1 MPTSVITLVAGAISS
16 PPAPGARPPALRR
29 GRSVHDLLAPL
40 VNLVVQSEVLR
51 ADSLGFWRSGEDL
64 LFLPRFFFQRRK
76 VHKPRIKVGIF
87 AGIHGDE
94 PGSVLGLMQLARAL
108 ECYPEMGRNY
118 QLWLYPLCNP
128 GGYIEGTREL
138 RSGKDLN
145 RQFWKNSSELEV
157 QLLEKEISK
166 QRFNGIIS
174 LHCDDTSYGVYG
186 FGGGAL
192 NERLLKRGLAAAES
206 ALPRNTAAQIDGF
219 TASHGIIESR
229 YDGILSAPAN
239 QKPPPFEI
247 VLETPHQAPMRR
259 QGHAF
264 LFGLHAILAEYR
276 QLECTTN
283 T

>member
-1 MPTSVITLVAGAISS
+1 MPIASS
-16 PPAPGARPPALRR
+16 SIRAPAPSVAREEPHPARPPRTS
-29 GRSVHDLLAPL
+29 RSIHDLLAPL
-40 VNLVVQSEVLR
+40 VQLVAQSEVLR
-51 ADSLGFWRSGEDL
+51 ADSLGCWRSGDDL

-94 PGSVLGLMQLARAL
+94 PGSVVGLIRLARAL
-108 ECYPEMGRNY
+108 ESYPEMGRNY

-128 GGYIEGTREL
+128 SGYIDGTRES

-145 RQFWKNSSELEV
+145 REFWKNSPEPEV
-157 QLLEKEISK
+157 RLLETEIRR
-166 QRFNGIIS
+166 QRFNGLIQ

-192 NERLLKRGLAAAES
+192 NELLLKQGLSAAEH
-206 ALPRNTAAQIDGF
+206 ALPRNAGSCIDGF
-219 TASHGIIESR
+219 AARDGIIDSR
-229 YDGILSAPAN
+229 YDGILSAPTDQNPA
-239 QKPPPFEI
+239 PFE
-247 VLETPHQAPMRR
+247 VVFETPHHASIRR
-259 QGHAF
+259 QGNAF

-276 QLECTTN
+276 QLMCTTE

>member
-1 MPTSVITLVAGAISS
+1 MSTSVITPAAGAISS

-94 PGSVLGLMQLARAL
+94 PSSVLGLMQLARAL
-108 ECYPEMGRNY
+108 ERYPEMGRNY

-128 GGYIEGTREL
+128 GGYIDGTRES

-192 NERLLKRGLAAAES
+192 NERLLKQGLAAER
-206 ALPRNTAAQIDGF
+206 ALPRNIPARKS
-219 TASHGIIESR
+219 TASRPATELLSR
-229 YDGILSAPAN
+229 ATTEFSPRRSIRGRRPSKLCWKRLTTHRCDGRGTLSCLDCT
-239 QKPPPFEI
+239 PFS
-247 VLETPHQAPMRR
+247 L
-259 QGHAF
+259 
-264 LFGLHAILAEYR
+264 
-276 QLECTTN
+276 N
-283 T
+283 TVS

>member
-1 MPTSVITLVAGAISS
+1 MRS
-16 PPAPGARPPALRR
+16 
-29 GRSVHDLLAPL
+29 SVHDLLAPL
-40 VNLVVQSEVLR
+40 GKLVVQSEVLR
-51 ADSLGFWRSGEDL
+51 ADSLGFWRSGEDCCSY
-64 LFLPRFFFQRRK
+64 PVFFFQRRK

-128 GGYIEGTREL
+128 GGHMDGTRES

-192 NERLLKRGLAAAES
+192 NERLLKQGLAAAE
-206 ALPRNTAAQIDGF
+206 RG
-219 TASHGIIESR
+219 
-229 YDGILSAPAN
+229 
-239 QKPPPFEI
+239 
-247 VLETPHQAPMRR
+247 
-259 QGHAF
+259 
-264 LFGLHAILAEYR
+264 
-276 QLECTTN
+276 
-283 T
+283 

>member
-1 MPTSVITLVAGAISS
+1 MSTSAITPAAGAISLPS
-16 PPAPGARPPALRR
+16 APAMHRQASRA

-40 VNLVVQSEVLR
+40 VKLVAQSQVLR
-51 ADSLGFWRSGEDL
+51 ADSLGCWRSGEDL

-94 PGSVLGLMQLARAL
+94 AGSVLGLMQLARAL

-128 GGYIEGTREL
+128 GGYIDGTRES

-145 RQFWKNSSELEV
+145 RQFWRNSSELEV

-192 NERLLKRGLAAAES
+192 NERLLKQGLAAAER

-219 TASHGIIESR
+219 RASHGMIESR
-229 YDGILSAPAN
+229 YDGILSARADQRPA
-239 QKPPPFEI
+239 PFEI
-247 VLETPHQAPMRR
+247 ILETPHHAPMRQ

-276 QLECTTN
+276 QLECTTK

>member
-1 MPTSVITLVAGAISS
+1 
-16 PPAPGARPPALRR
+16 
-29 GRSVHDLLAPL
+29 
-40 VNLVVQSEVLR
+40 
-51 ADSLGFWRSGEDL
+51 
-64 LFLPRFFFQRRK
+64 
-76 VHKPRIKVGIF
+76 
-87 AGIHGDE
+87 
-94 PGSVLGLMQLARAL
+94 MQLARAL
-108 ECYPEMGRNY
+108 ECYSEMGRNY

-128 GGYIEGTREL
+128 GGYIDGTRES

-145 RQFWKNSSELEV
+145 RQFWKKSSELEV

-192 NERLLKRGLAAAES
+192 NERLLKQGLAAAER

-219 TASHGIIESR
+219 TASHGIIQSR

-239 QKPPPFEI
+239 QQPAPFEI
-247 VLETPHQAPMRR
+247 VLETPHHAPMRQ

-264 LFGLHAILAEYR
+264 LFGLHAIFAEYR
-276 QLECTTN
+276 QLECTAKT
-283 T
+283 